1 MRQFGII
8 QSSIWRSKRF
18 RELSSDLARLTY
30 IYLHTT
36 KHGNSIGTFEMPPEL
51 AALDMR
57 RDADEVREGL
67 AELARVKLI
76 RHDPEEELV
85 QIVNF
90 FRFNS
95 PSSRKQLAGPLKIV
109 RDALPSSPVR
119 DACACDLVVA
129 MYQRAQ
135 TWGADVEARAAF
147 LHEAAQ
153 LVHDLELKSLL
164 ASQEIGLSE
173 ALLIALSEALL
184 IDLAIEGDRNTD
196 TNSNADTD
204 ADAYSDAHTYA
215 DREGVNSAKSRPA
228 RKTPDD
234 LQAKIKSLGHQK

>member
-57 RDADEVREGL
+57 RPSDEVREGL
-67 AELARVKLI
+67 DELARVKLI

-90 FRFNS
+90 MRFNS

-109 RDALPSSPVR
+109 RDALPASPVR

-129 MYQRAQ
+129 MYDRAQ
-135 TWGADVEARAAF
+135 TWGSDVEARTAF

-153 LVHDLELKSLL
+153 LVHDLHLQKLL
-164 ASQEIGLSE
+164 ASPEIGLNDG
-173 ALLIALSEALL
+173 LLIGLSDALL
-184 IDLAIEGDRNTD
+184 IDLAIDRDRNTD

-215 DREGVNSAKSRPA
+215 DREGPNSAKTKSQRQTPA
-228 RKTPDD
+228 D
-234 LQAKIKSLGHQK
+234 LQAKINSLGQQK